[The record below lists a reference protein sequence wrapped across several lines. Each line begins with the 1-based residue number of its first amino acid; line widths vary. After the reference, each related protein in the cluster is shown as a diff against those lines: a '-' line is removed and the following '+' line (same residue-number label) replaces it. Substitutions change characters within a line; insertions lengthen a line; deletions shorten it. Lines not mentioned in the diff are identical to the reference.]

1 MSEFFVPFY
10 IQINASDGLQ
20 LLPETCK
27 LGFFQVSLKKHKA
40 QRGFRCLSFLFR
52 FIFR

>member
-10 IQINASDGLQ
+10 IQIYAFDGLQ

-40 QRGFRCLSFLFR
+40 
-52 FIFR
+52 

>member
-27 LGFFQVSLKKHKA
+27 LGFFSGIFKKT
-40 QRGFRCLSFLFR
+40 
-52 FIFR
+52 

>member
-10 IQINASDGLQ
+10 IRINASDGLQ

-40 QRGFRCLSFLFR
+40 
-52 FIFR
+52 

>member
-10 IQINASDGLQ
+10 IQINGLQ

-40 QRGFRCLSFLFR
+40 
-52 FIFR
+52 